1 MKKLFILTV
10 LAMLVGYCGSA
21 AAQGYTGKVNPNCI
35 GLKNPTNFTL
45 SGSHQEKWTG
55 YTGTKNA
62 VASTCSMEGGSYNVT
77 VQASELGTYL
87 NTNGCSSVSYEGAAP
102 QNSRDLNNNLDYQRQ
117 FVIKGAGTDPETHGH
132 LSYLPPDTSFHTS
145 IRLGNYCGN
154 HGAEKLTY
162 EIQVKPENAMI
173 TIWFAL
179 SLQNG
184 RHSANQNPEFVIVV
198 EKNTGSAA
206 SPNWQPLAGDTL
218 CYTRPTPLANT
229 GDTAFRVGATGAVMT
244 TNSSSIDGDNI
255 YLPWRKVMINLSDYT
270 YQTVRI
276 KITAGDCSMS
286 VHYAAAYIAGDC
298 QSKDLRATGCTAGES
313 DAVTTIYAPKG
324 AASYRWYRSKT
335 GQLIGAQQSIESNY
349 VLIEG
354 ATADSLGATLAHF
367 RNVNTGDTANQST
380 FMCKMTTKMND
391 NIAVTSTVFTDV
403 GNTKPRLSVD
413 SVLDCN
419 AGITLYD
426 LSIAPYAPHDTN
438 QVDTNLTVWE
448 FYSSNPPTPA
458 TLVGTYNGGH
468 ATHTY
473 PQAGTNYS
481 VKVRTSAVGT
491 SCWNEKTVA
500 IRTVKRPV
508 PRTSINKNLSELCV
522 GDTIYITD
530 LTQGSTYHKWRIKG
544 LSDTTYESTTPA
556 TRVILDTTL
565 QVTLRT
571 RSKSFYRADTTG
583 DGIVEDVYCYSDTT
597 FTVRVGQYPKL
608 TVTGDTIVCNG
619 QNSSVTVQSSVDSC
633 SYNWYQVYGGNTPVV
648 ENNNSLAIPLTQD
661 RTFYVKVVSPFGC
674 TTWDS
679 ITLSLV
685 KPDLQVLDQ
694 KDKICTGDS
703 TVLIAGKAAYY
714 DWSATPPDPDLEGQ
728 TNSDTIKVKPQV
740 TTTYKVV
747 GHGTNGCSANELSQK
762 ITVYPWPVMQVQTT
776 PDYIDSEN
784 PSVQFAD
791 LSENGTTSLWNFGNG
806 ATSTTRTV
814 VHTFTD
820 LSQDSILITL
830 ITGNALGCSD
840 TLEFYIPVGIFA
852 VWFPNA
858 FTPKLETNNVFKP
871 FTANKLTDYEL
882 HIYDRGGALVF
893 STTDVEEGWDG
904 TYKGKECKQGT
915 YVYIATYR
923 REGVERLMSQKGTL
937 TLIK

>member
-1 MKKLFILTV
+1 M
-10 LAMLVGYCGSA
+10 
-21 AAQGYTGKVNPNCI
+21 
-35 GLKNPTNFTL
+35 
-45 SGSHQEKWTG
+45 
-55 YTGTKNA
+55 
-62 VASTCSMEGGSYNVT
+62 
-77 VQASELGTYL
+77 
-87 NTNGCSSVSYEGAAP
+87 
-102 QNSRDLNNNLDYQRQ
+102 
-117 FVIKGAGTDPETHGH
+117 
-132 LSYLPPDTSFHTS
+132 
-145 IRLGNYCGN
+145 
-154 HGAEKLTY
+154 
-162 EIQVKPENAMI
+162 
-173 TIWFAL
+173 
-179 SLQNG
+179 
-184 RHSANQNPEFVIVV
+184 
-198 EKNTGSAA
+198 
-206 SPNWQPLAGDTL
+206 
-218 CYTRPTPLANT
+218 
-229 GDTAFRVGATGAVMT
+229 
-244 TNSSSIDGDNI
+244 
-255 YLPWRKVMINLSDYT
+255 
-270 YQTVRI
+270 
-276 KITAGDCSMS
+276 
-286 VHYAAAYIAGDC
+286 
-298 QSKDLRATGCTAGES
+298 
-313 DAVTTIYAPKG
+313 
-324 AASYRWYRSKT
+324 
-335 GQLIGAQQSIESNY
+335 
-349 VLIEG
+349 
-354 ATADSLGATLAHF
+354 
-367 RNVNTGDTANQST
+367 
-380 FMCKMTTKMND
+380 
-391 NIAVTSTVFTDV
+391 
-403 GNTKPRLSVD
+403 
-413 SVLDCN
+413 
-419 AGITLYD
+419 
-426 LSIAPYAPHDTN
+426 
-438 QVDTNLTVWE
+438 
-448 FYSSNPPTPA
+448 
-458 TLVGTYNGGH
+458 
-468 ATHTY
+468 
-473 PQAGTNYS
+473 
-481 VKVRTSAVGT
+481 
-491 SCWNEKTVA
+491 
-500 IRTVKRPV
+500 
-508 PRTSINKNLSELCV
+508 
-522 GDTIYITD
+522 
-530 LTQGSTYHKWRIKG
+530 
-544 LSDTTYESTTPA
+544 
-556 TRVILDTTL
+556 
-565 QVTLRT
+565 TLRT